1 MKAKARRRRAQ
12 SQASWPV
19 YLIAGLLLA
28 AVAWLSY
35 NAWQN
40 SRAGRTD
47 ALQWSEPPPMAI
59 DTSKDYT
66 ATIETAKGDIV
77 IELLPEAAPITVNS
91 FVFLARQ
98 GYYDGVTFHRV
109 LPGFVA
115 QGGDPTGTGSGGPGY
130 QIPNEDAGLLF
141 DSAGVVAMANSGRD
155 RNGSQF
161 FITYSPQPGL
171 DGDFTIF
178 GRVTSGLE
186 VAEALTPRDPQQNPD
201 APPGDQVVTIRIS
214 EQ

>member
-40 SRAGRTD
+40 SRAGRTG